1 MKKNFIKMMK
11 ITSIIIGAIFLI
23 VSTAIFSYYI
33 PDYEEKIADNEQ
45 IVSDVLGFWQIKNT
59 IYLTTA
65 KSIIIEEGILKE
77 INPESTYLSETSKQ
91 KLNLK
96 LAQLNAIFAA
106 AYGRPFILVD
116 TSGKTINI
124 SKLDKES
131 ADKLGN
137 KIDEEIIN
145 TWAVIESNNSYAKTI
160 LDETTNLK
168 KYKSDIRSKGI
179 ILQTLGL
186 ILVTVIPNLLEYRS
200 K

>member
-1 MKKNFIKMMK
+1 MMK

-45 IVSDVLGFWQIKNT
+45 IVSDILGFWKIKNA

-77 INPESTYLSETSKQ
+77 INPESTYLSETSEQ

-96 LAQLNAIFAA
+96 LAQLHAISPA
-106 AYGRPFILVD
+106 AYGQLMFKLVNE
-116 TSGKTINI
+116 SGETINI

-131 ADKLGN
+131 ANEVCIKL
-137 KIDEEIIN
+137 DEEIDN
-145 TWAVIESNNSYAKTI
+145 VWAVLDSNNSYAKTI

>member
-1 MKKNFIKMMK
+1 MMK